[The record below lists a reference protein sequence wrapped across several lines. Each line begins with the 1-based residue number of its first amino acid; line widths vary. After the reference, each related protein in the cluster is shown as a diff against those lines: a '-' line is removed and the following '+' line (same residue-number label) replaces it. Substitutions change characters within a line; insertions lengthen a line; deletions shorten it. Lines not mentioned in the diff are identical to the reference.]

1 MLPSNLAVLD
11 LSHNLLTGTLP
22 NSLPANL
29 SALNIS
35 SNRLTGT
42 LPNSWNV
49 PISTLR
55 LDNNSFTGHM
65 PPSWSIWGKHSSNS
79 LQLSITNTD
88 TGGKIPREWVQQF
101 CLSVTSNS
109 SMLVL
114 FEPVHEY
121 ITLFQDNKLLELY
134 FDMIYGDRI
143 AIIAEHASI
152 NVTLNGKLYAFD
164 YDSPDSM
171 CGIPHAIRNAALLW
185 GIFTAL
191 LLCLIISLRVYLKRS
206 GVLTSAGAFT
216 VLRVVHS
223 FTEHKHVQRYKP
235 MVAKC
240 VFFFS
245 DILWYIYSQ
254 VTDAISIHQVFSS
267 KQPHYGFLLLA
278 LLLLPFLVMF
288 LIVARAYTKQR
299 LSKVYVGIERHRFKS
314 ALWQAFAVL
323 AGVAISP
330 VLFLALEA
338 NMMLEGMGFHHFS
351 KFVPLE
357 DASMSTLYRA
367 QSVAESFMS
376 AFPQA
381 LLQTKLYTM
390 GNDPKGVHVYIST
403 TLFLYSVVGSL
414 ASVLKTVGLM
424 MIEVNQCSCNLF
436 VYLKKLIDLKPF
448 EEAQTEQVQASGP
461 MGRAQSTQSDTGLLP
476 HTSSRSAELKAF
488 ECEVKV

>member
-1 MLPSNLAVLD
+1 MLPSNLTVLD

-35 SNRLTGT
+35 SNHLVGT
-42 LPNSWNV
+42 LPNTWHV
-49 PISTLR
+49 PIATLR
-55 LDNNSFTGHM
+55 LDNNSFVGHM
-65 PPSWSIWGKHSSNS
+65 PPSWSLWGKNSGNS
-79 LQLSITNTD
+79 LQLSITD
-88 TGGKIPREWVQQF
+88 AGIGGKMPQQWVQQF
-101 CLSVTSNS
+101 CLSATNNS
-109 SMLVL
+109 SRFLL
-114 FEPVHEY
+114 FDPLEEI
-121 ITLFQDNKLLELY
+121 ITVFTDSKSH
-134 FDMIYGDRI
+134 FRSAFIVTYGDRI
-143 AIIAEHASI
+143 AITAEHASI

-164 YDSPDSM
+164 YNSPDSM

-206 GVLTSAGAFT
+206 GALTSAGAFT
-216 VLRVVHS
+216 VLRVVRS
-223 FTEHKHVQRYKP
+223 FTEQKHVQRYKP

-254 VTDAISIHQVFSS
+254 VTDAITIHQVFSS

-288 LIVARAYTKQR
+288 LIVAWAYTKQR

-323 AGVAISP
+323 AGVAICP

-338 NMMLEGMGFHHFS
+338 NMMLEGMGFHQFS

-357 DASMSTLYRA
+357 DASMSTLYRT
-367 QSVAESFMS
+367 QSFAESFMS

-403 TLFLYSVVGSL
+403 TLFLYSVVASL
-414 ASVLKTVGLM
+414 ASILKTVGLM

-448 EEAQTEQVQASGP
+448 EEAQTERVQASGP

-476 HTSSRSAELKAF
+476 HTRSAELKAF